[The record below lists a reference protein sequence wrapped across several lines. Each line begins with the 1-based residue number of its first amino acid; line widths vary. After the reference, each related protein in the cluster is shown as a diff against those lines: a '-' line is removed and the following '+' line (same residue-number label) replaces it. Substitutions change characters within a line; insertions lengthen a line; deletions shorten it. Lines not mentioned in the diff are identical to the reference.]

1 MHTQCKK
8 LLLASSIALA
18 LASGAASAASQSI
31 SQDVIDARQET
42 QIWTTYAL
50 NPYLRAND
58 LQVSVNKGKATLR
71 GSVEEGIN
79 KELAEE
85 IALGVV
91 GVKEVNNEIK
101 VAGDYVAPDKS
112 QARSYGEAIDDST
125 ITAVVKSKLTWSK
138 YTSGLTTKVVTKSGR
153 VTLTGSADSAES
165 KELAGRLASNSRG
178 VTAVDNRLLVS
189 AAKPTLAD
197 HAQQSAQTAGHEV
210 ADAWITTKVKSTF
223 MYSSNV
229 DGSEI
234 DVSTHA
240 GVVTLRGKVDSGAE
254 RLLAIELAKN
264 VLGVKS
270 VSYAGLTI

>member
-18 LASGAASAASQSI
+18 LASGAAVAASKSI

-153 VTLTGSADSAES
+153 VILTGSADSAES

-197 HAQQSAQTAGHEV
+197 QAQHSAQTAGHEV
-210 ADAWITTKVKSTF
+210 ADTWITTKVKSTF

-240 GVVTLRGKVDSGAE
+240 GVVTLSGKVDSGAE

>member
-8 LLLASSIALA
+8 LLLTSSIALA
-18 LASGAASAASQSI
+18 LASGAAGAASQSI

-58 LQVSVNKGKATLR
+58 LQVSVTKGKATLR

-85 IALGVV
+85 IALGVL

-153 VTLTGSADSAES
+153 VILTGSADSAES
-165 KELAGRLASNSRG
+165 KELAGRLALNSRG
-178 VTAVDNRLLVS
+178 VTAVDNQLLVS
-189 AAKPTLAD
+189 GAKPTLAD
-197 HAQQSAQTAGHEV
+197 HAQQSAHTAGHEV
-210 ADAWITTKVKSTF
+210 ADTWITTKVKSTF

-234 DVSTHA
+234 DVSTSA
-240 GVVTLRGKVDSGAE
+240 GVVTLSGKVDSGAE